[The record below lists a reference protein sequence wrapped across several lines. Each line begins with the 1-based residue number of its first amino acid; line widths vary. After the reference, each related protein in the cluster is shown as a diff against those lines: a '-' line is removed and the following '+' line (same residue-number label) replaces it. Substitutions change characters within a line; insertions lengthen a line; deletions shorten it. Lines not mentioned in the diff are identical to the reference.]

1 MEVALNN
8 VDKMKHG
15 LALETLNM
23 DFNPHCCWDLRSCKD
38 DITLPK
44 IFSYRIWFS
53 CFESTKLKFMVK
65 KKKKSINKD
74 LCLKYNILFSK
85 TLTYILKDLLLWNLI
100 PVLRLTKLKFKGGK
114 NSNSSIWKILLYFF
128 YKNGFFYIN
137 FLDFV

>member
-23 DFNPHCCWDLRSCKD
+23 DFNPHCCWDLRSCKA
-38 DITLPK
+38 ITLPK
-44 IFSYRIWFS
+44 IFYYRIWFS
-53 CFESTKLKFMVK
+53 CFESTKLKFMVNK
-65 KKKKSINKD
+65 KKKNSINKD

-114 NSNSSIWKILLYFF
+114 NQTPQYEKSFFISFTKMAFFILIF
-128 YKNGFFYIN
+128 
-137 FLDFV
+137 

>member
-38 DITLPK
+38 ITLPK

-53 CFESTKLKFMVK
+53 RFESTKLKFMVK
-65 KKKKSINKD
+65 KKKNSINKD
-74 LCLKYNILFSK
+74 LCLKYNILFGK

-100 PVLRLTKLKFKGGK
+100 PVLRLTKLKFKWGK
-114 NSNSSIWKILLYFF
+114 NQTPQYEKSTFF
-128 YKNGFFYIN
+128 SFTKKV
-137 FLDFV
+137 FL

>member
-8 VDKMKHG
+8 VDKIKHG

-38 DITLPK
+38 ITLPK

-53 CFESTKLKFMVK
+53 RFESTKLKFMVNK
-65 KKKKSINKD
+65 KKNSINKD

-114 NSNSSIWKILLYFF
+114 NQTPQYEKSFFFLLQKRFF
-128 YKNGFFYIN
+128 YNII

>member
-38 DITLPK
+38 ITLPK

-53 CFESTKLKFMVK
+53 RFESTKLKFMVK
-65 KKKKSINKD
+65 KKKNSINKD

-85 TLTYILKDLLLWNLI
+85 TLTYILKDLLFWNLI
-100 PVLRLTKLKFKGGK
+100 PVLRLTKLKFKGEKIKLLNMK
-114 NSNSSIWKILLYFF
+114 NPFF
-128 YKNGFFYIN
+128 FSFTKKV
-137 FLDFV
+137 FL

>member
-38 DITLPK
+38 ITLPK
-44 IFSYRIWFS
+44 IFPYRIWFS
-53 CFESTKLKFMVK
+53 CFESTKLKFMVNK
-65 KKKKSINKD
+65 KKKIQLTKIYVWNTTFF
-74 LCLKYNILFSK
+74 LVRLF
-85 TLTYILKDLLLWNLI
+85 TYILKDLLLWNLI

-114 NSNSSIWKILLYFF
+114 IKLLNMKNPFFFLLQKRFF
-128 YKNGFFYIN
+128 YNIN
-137 FLDFV
+137 FIDFV